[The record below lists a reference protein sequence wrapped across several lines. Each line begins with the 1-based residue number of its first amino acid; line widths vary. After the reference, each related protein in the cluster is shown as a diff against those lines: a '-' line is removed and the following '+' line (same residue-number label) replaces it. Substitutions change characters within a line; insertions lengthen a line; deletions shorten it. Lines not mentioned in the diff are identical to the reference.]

1 MQTSNL
7 VVVRYLDGRTVK
19 GTTRD
24 YAPGRA
30 VFHVETSAN
39 ERATEVQ
46 VKQLKAVFFV
56 KSLAGDAARPS
67 VRGFVQGPN
76 ESKLGRKIAVLFTDG
91 ELLCGY
97 TQAYSPGRE
106 AFTVFPSD
114 VNDNNQRIVV
124 IASATREIQSG
135 PAADELALR
144 AGGPQAQAS

>member
-7 VVVRYLDGRTVK
+7 VVVRYLDGRSVK

-24 YAPGRA
+24 FAPGRA

-56 KSLAGDAARPS
+56 KSLTGDAARQS
-67 VRGFVQGPN
+67 VRGFVQGPS
-76 ESKLGRKIAVLFTDG
+76 ETKLGRKIAVLFLDG

-97 TQAYSPGRE
+97 AQVYSPGRE
-106 AFTVFPSD
+106 AFTVFPAD
-114 VNDNNQRIVV
+114 ANDNNQRVVV
-124 IASATREIQSG
+124 IASSTREIQCG
-135 PAADELALR
+135 PAAEELALR
-144 AGGPQAQAS
+144 ASGPQAQAG

>member
-7 VVVRYLDGRTVK
+7 VVVRYQDGRTVK

-24 YAPGRA
+24 YAPGRP

-46 VKQLKAVFFV
+46 VKLLKAVFFV
-56 KSLAGDAARPS
+56 KSLAGDAARQD
-67 VRGFVQGPN
+67 VRGFVQGPADT
-76 ESKLGRKIAVLFTDG
+76 KLGRKIAVLFGDG

-114 VNDNNQRIVV
+114 ARCNNQRVV
-124 IASATREIQSG
+124 VMAGATREIQSG

-144 AGGPQAQAS
+144 AAGPQAQAG